1 MNDWSQ
7 SPLPFAK
14 IMAIFV
20 VCFCMTG
27 CGHDPE
33 GIYEGEITDWVKW
46 VFVGTLVDGG
56 KEVSVELTLRQGVE
70 EGGGG
75 PAELLLG
82 DQTLNGKWL
91 MDGAKR
97 RLLFDEKVYFL
108 TKDGTWYNLYAK
120 DFKLEN
126 DDGQRLRLLLNKG
139 RSTERGIRVSFTFR
153 SDGTILFNNN
163 AGLRHEGEWQN
174 QRNEI
179 VASLQDT
186 EKSEIHKFYFSWDQE
201 ELLLKKL
208 VILMGVGEKVGKE
221 FGAPSR
227 KSRSSSKVY
236 DDPPRF
242 RLR

>member
-1 MNDWSQ
+1 MNNQ
-7 SPLPFAK
+7 AQFPVLLAK
-14 IMAIFV
+14 ATAIFS

-27 CGHDPE
+27 CGHDPQ
-33 GIYEGEITDWVKW
+33 GSYEGEVRDWVKW

-56 KEVSVELTLRQGVE
+56 KEVSVELPLRQGVE

-82 DQTLNGKWL
+82 DKNLNGKWL

-108 TKDGTWYNLYAK
+108 TKDGAWYNLIAK
-120 DFKLEN
+120 DFKLAN
-126 DDGQRLRLLLNKG
+126 DDGKLLRLLLNKG
-139 RSTERGIRVSFTFR
+139 RSTQRGIRVSFTF
-153 SDGTILFNNN
+153 SADGTVLFDNN
-163 AGLRHEGEWQN
+163 AGLRHEGEWEN
-174 QRNEI
+174 LANEI
-179 VASLQDT
+179 VAILEDD
-186 EKSEIHKFYFSWDQE
+186 EKNEVHKFYFSWDQE
-201 ELLLKKL
+201 DLLLKKL
-208 VILMGVGEKVGKE
+208 VIQMGVGEKVGKE

-227 KSRSSSKVY
+227 KSRSSRKTY